1 METLSRRNA
10 MRGIAVSLTSAM
22 ATPVNALVKIPK
34 VGSNDLA
41 QLEGLIARWQ
51 VLEVRTEAKSKSDCE
66 YHSQLLATAPVVP
79 AILKTPILQRDGE
92 PIDSF
97 TRYKEHG
104 YSEETLKY
112 HITFARKCLTKYRA
126 LETDNARDIVAH
138 QNLVLKQA
146 AQRLKVRKA
155 FDKAHDLH
163 WAEYDKRED
172 AWSEM
177 VDECDEALQLI
188 IAFEVTSPEAL
199 QRKASFYG
207 SMRWFQENHN
217 YETIHDAA
225 VALVADV
232 QRVAMNDR

>member
-1 METLSRRNA
+1 METLSRRNTL
-10 MRGIAVSLTSAM
+10 RGIAVSLTGAM
-22 ATPVNALVKIPK
+22 ATPVNALVKMPK
-34 VGSNDLA
+34 PGPKDLT
-41 QLEGLIARWQ
+41 QLEALIASWQ
-51 VLEVRTEAKSKSDCE
+51 KLEDRTEAKSKADCE

-112 HITFARKCLTKYRA
+112 HITFARKCLTKYGA
-126 LETDNARDIVAH
+126 LKTDNAKEIMAH
-138 QNLVLKQA
+138 QNLVLKQSVE
-146 AQRLKVRKA
+146 RLKVRKA
-155 FDKAHDLH
+155 YDKAHDLH

-177 VDECDEALQLI
+177 VDECDEALKLI
-188 IAFEVTSPEAL
+188 ITFEVTSPEAL

-232 QRVAMNDR
+232 QRVAMKDR